1 MVGSEIKSAVWTGR
15 CGEVEAATTSVT
27 AEEVRAVVR
36 KGMIIT
42 VKTGNVVLGIWICDG
57 GD

>member
-15 CGEVEAATTSVT
+15 RGEVEAATTSVT